1 MLTVLREF
9 LTRAEDGREMLLCE
23 SQVETDTTTMHT
35 VGTRT
40 MHRDRYF
47 RQVEGGMHAM
57 RALQMEPG
65 VFRLE
70 DGTVVRE
77 VPQG

>member
-1 MLTVLREF
+1 
-9 LTRAEDGREMLLCE
+9 
-23 SQVETDTTTMHT
+23 
-35 VGTRT
+35 